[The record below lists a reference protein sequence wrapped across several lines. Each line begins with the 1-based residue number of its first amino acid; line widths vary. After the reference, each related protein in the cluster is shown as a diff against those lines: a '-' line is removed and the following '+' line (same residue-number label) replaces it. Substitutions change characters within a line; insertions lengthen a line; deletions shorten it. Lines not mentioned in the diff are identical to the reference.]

1 MNFHKKMPMT
11 YCYMKKQ
18 AAEMC
23 AQVIAYLP
31 KKKKKNVCI
40 WVCVCV
46 CVHVTGDMNHCFV

>member
-11 YCYMKKQ
+11 HCYMKKQ

-23 AQVIAYLP
+23 AHVIAYLP
-31 KKKKKNVCI
+31 KKKKECVYMGL
-40 WVCVCV
+40 CVCV